1 MSNQMEEQILAYDGE
16 LALTWSMFWEE
27 LTELQITFTNTIPYE
42 HLQLLIDKYCVC
54 VSVEE
59 LAEDWENV

>member
-1 MSNQMEEQILAYDGE
+1 MEEQILAYDGE

-27 LTELQITFTNTIPYE
+27 LAELQFTFTNTVPYE
-42 HLQLLIDKYCVC
+42 HLRLLIEKYCIC

-59 LAEDWENV
+59 LAEYWDNN

>member
-1 MSNQMEEQILAYDGE
+1 MEEQILAYDGE

-27 LTELQITFTNTIPYE
+27 LAELHAEFVNVIPYE

-54 VSVEE
+54 VTLDQLVENWKVVEE
-59 LAEDWENV
+59 L